1 MVKRI
6 HTGNKV
12 KVINRKSLHYDETG
26 VVIGVAS
33 QPVGMRLRNH
43 LRVRLDNTGTVEVF
57 LPEHLEV
64 IG

>member
-6 HTGNKV
+6 HTNNRV
-12 KVINRKSLHYDETG
+12 KVIDRDSPHFGHTG
-26 VVIGVAS
+26 VVEDGGS
-33 QPVGMRLRNH
+33 KPVGMRLRHH
-43 LRVRLDNTGTVEVF
+43 LKVRLDGTNTVEVF